1 MSSTFFRSLLEE
13 TSSSDIATI
22 DTKLNLV
29 RRTNDKMFVCEKCG
43 SKIKR
48 IEEAEKTLTK
58 ELTEAQEQKV
68 EDILRNNGI
77 KVKSVIKTKF
87 GTQIDLFKVPENLKD
102 ILKDI
107 KFQID
112 SKSIFVYN

>member
-1 MSSTFFRSLLEE
+1 MNGKFFRSLLEE
-13 TSSSDIATI
+13 TSSSDIATV
-22 DTKLNLV
+22 DTKLDLV
-29 RRTNDKMFVCEKCG
+29 RRAKTSDLICEKCG
-43 SKIKR
+43 SKIKKV
-48 IEEAEKTLTK
+48 EETR
-58 ELTEAQEQKV
+58 ELSEAQEMKV
-68 EDILRNNGI
+68 EDVLRDNNI
-77 KVKSVIKTKF
+77 KIKSVIKTKF